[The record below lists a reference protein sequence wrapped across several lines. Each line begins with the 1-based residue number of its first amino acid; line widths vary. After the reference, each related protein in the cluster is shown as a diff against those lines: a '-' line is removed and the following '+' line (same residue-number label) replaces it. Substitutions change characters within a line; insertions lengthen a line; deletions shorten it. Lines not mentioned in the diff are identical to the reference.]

1 MISKINCRE
10 IDCGRWDNGIMTINK
25 LIVKLQALREQGKG
39 NYIVYTA
46 IEDEICQ
53 LEEVT
58 VSEDY
63 KRIYLQSYLD

>member
-1 MISKINCRE
+1 
-10 IDCGRWDNGIMTINK
+10 MTINK

-63 KRIYLQSYLD
+63 KRIYLQSHLD